1 MEINFV
7 EGEKILK
14 EIRPLPRFKLYYTLS
29 NTTWFL
35 SFFIP
40 FFLFLSVLLLEGI
53 VYYAAALSLVLVL
66 SLFLVFIVLWIISSL
81 KYKWEYYWLTN
92 KRIIQRKGLIGHS
105 ISSVPYERISDVI
118 VSRNWLEKLL
128 GIGSLRIQTL
138 AGQISGR
145 GRWGAEITMLAL
157 DNPEQIQSLIF
168 SLVKKNIEKI

>member
-1 MEINFV
+1 MKISFLK
-7 EGEKILK
+7 GEKILK
-14 EIRPLPRFKLYYTLS
+14 EIRPLPRFKLYYILS
-29 NTTWFL
+29 GTIWL
-35 SFFIP
+35 AL
-40 FFLFLSVLLLEGI
+40 FFLLPGILLLQGI
-53 VYYAAALSLVLVL
+53 VHYAVSLSLLLVL
-66 SLFLVFIVLWIISSL
+66 GLLLFSIVFWIISSL

>member
-1 MEINFV
+1 MPY
-7 EGEKILK
+7 ILGADVRIIWSIIGDRTQK
-14 EIRPLPRFKLYYTLS
+14 PKAAPGIEQGRGVKAKVPG
-29 NTTWFL
+29 
-35 SFFIP
+35 
-40 FFLFLSVLLLEGI
+40 LLLFSI
-53 VYYAAALSLVLVL
+53 V
-66 SLFLVFIVLWIISSL
+66 FWIISSL

-118 VSRNWLEKLL
+118 ISRSWLEKLL